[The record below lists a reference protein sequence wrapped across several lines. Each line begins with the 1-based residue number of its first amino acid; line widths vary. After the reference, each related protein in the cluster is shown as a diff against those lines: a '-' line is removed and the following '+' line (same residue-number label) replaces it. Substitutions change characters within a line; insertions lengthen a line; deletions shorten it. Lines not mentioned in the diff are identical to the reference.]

1 MKLQVAIIDF
11 EKANFTVQ
19 LLRNYSYYYY
29 LLNITILMKL
39 ILITYIMTQTAIKY
53 SKLNHLHEII
63 LKYYSIFTKLS
74 CIQCDVRYIV

>member
-39 ILITYIMTQTAIKY
+39 ILITYIMT
-53 SKLNHLHEII
+53 
-63 LKYYSIFTKLS
+63 
-74 CIQCDVRYIV
+74 